1 MRRLSLVLLSLL
13 YSLSSSPALAGN
25 EVGKP
30 ASAALRADADGTDRF
45 IVKLRDPAA
54 DPRPA
59 LAAIG
64 GTFGERLEHVRRMS
78 GGAHVVRLGRRVMNL
93 EAHAVAGRLRS
104 DPRVV
109 LIEPDVVMHPM
120 LVPNDTMYAQQ
131 WHYYEAQGGINLP
144 AAWDRT
150 TGAASI
156 TVAVI
161 DTGVLPHADLASRL
175 APGYDFVAG
184 VAGGSDPGD
193 YGCNGSTSSW
203 HGTHVAGTIGAVSN
217 NANGVTGV
225 REMYGAPFAIAA
237 WKQKY
242 YGGEPWPRMIGSGH
256 ILDGPKPVWPG
267 SAVAGNAEEA
277 RAAVDR
283 LHAAG
288 ADFIKVYTKL
298 PRDAYFA
305 ALDEAKKVGTYCAGH
320 VPDAVTV
327 AEASDH
333 GQRSIEHL
341 TGVAMDCSSEAEK
354 LHAERAA
361 AAADTTAG
369 KLFKTWSA
377 QTSRIVATQDPK
389 RAAELFATLK
399 RNHTWMVPT
408 FTVLRSMSSMNDSVF
423 AADPRVKYMPAQ
435 IADGWDWK
443 KDFRF
448 RARTPEDWA
457 NGRKSFKLSMQIV
470 GAMNEAGV
478 PILAGTDMLN
488 PFTFPGFSLHDE
500 LGLLNEAGL
509 SPAEALRAATLSPAV
524 FMNATDSLGTV
535 EKGKRADLVLLDD
548 NPLDDIQNV
557 RKVNAVVLNGRL
569 YDRAALDALIADE
582 QKKARP

>member
-1 MRRLSLVLLSLL
+1 MRRLLSMMVLATFAMGATAHAQNKP
-13 YSLSSSPALAGN
+13 PAIVIQHVTVIDVRA
-25 EVGKP
+25 GKP
-30 ASAALRADADGTDRF
+30 IADQTVVVENGRITTVATGMSVKMPAGTKAVDGTGKFLIPGLWDM
-45 IVKLRDPAA
+45 
-54 DPRPA
+54 
-59 LAAIG
+59 
-64 GTFGERLEHVRRMS
+64 HV
-78 GGAHVVRLGRRVMNL
+78 H
-93 EAHAVAGRLRS
+93 
-104 DPRVV
+104 
-109 LIEPDVVMHPM
+109 
-120 LVPNDTMYAQQ
+120 
-131 WHYYEAQGGINLP
+131 
-144 AAWDRT
+144 AAWPGLD
-150 TGAASI
+150 G
-156 TVAVI
+156 
-161 DTGVLPHADLASRL
+161 LF
-175 APGYDFVAG
+175 APLFV
-184 VAGGSDPGD
+184 
-193 YGCNGSTSSW
+193 
-203 HGTHVAGTIGAVSN
+203 
-217 NANGVTGV
+217 ANGVTGV
-225 REMYGAPFAIAA
+225 RDMYGAPFAIAA

-242 YGGEPWPRMIGSGH
+242 YGGEPWPRMIGAGH
-256 ILDGPKPVWPG
+256 ILDGPRPVWPG

-277 RAAVDR
+277 KAAVDR

-305 ALDEAKKVGTYCAGH
+305 ALDEAKKIGTYCAGH

-369 KLFKTWSA
+369 KLFKTWSGQA
-377 QTSRIVATQDPK
+377 SRIVSTQDPK
-389 RAAELFATLK
+389 RAADLFATLK

-470 GAMNEAGV
+470 GAMNQAGV

-569 YDRAALDALIADE
+569 YDRAALEALIADE